1 RADLVDADLV
11 FRRNLALLPLELFAR
26 LQPDD
31 GDLVARLA
39 EGVVRLLKFRVFVVS
54 VEYACYPHADTSLNG
69 FCDTKGSS
77 LRGRAADRQA
87 GARRPLSGRDRSG
100 RRGVARSRRVGLAP

>member
-1 RADLVDADLV
+1 
-11 FRRNLALLPLELFAR
+11 AR

-31 GDLVARLA
+31 GDLVARLSK
-39 EGVVRLLKFRVFVVS
+39 GVIGLLELRVFVVN

-87 GARRPLSGRDRSG
+87 GARRPAGFRVTRFGIVETHNGLREIGRASCRDGSADSYSSGR
-100 RRGVARSRRVGLAP
+100 L